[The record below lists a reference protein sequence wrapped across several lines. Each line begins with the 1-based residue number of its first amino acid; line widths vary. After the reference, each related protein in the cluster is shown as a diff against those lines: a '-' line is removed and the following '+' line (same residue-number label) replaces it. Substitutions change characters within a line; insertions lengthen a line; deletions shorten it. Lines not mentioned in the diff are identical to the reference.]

1 MNSPTTRVLALL
13 ELLQSHGQ
21 LSGRELA
28 ERLEVDGRTL
38 RRYIRHLEDLG
49 IPVTSERGRH
59 GGYRLVAG
67 FKLPPLMFTAEE
79 AQAVALGLLATAN
92 LGLAETAMA
101 VASAR
106 AKLER
111 VMPKGL
117 QQRVRAL
124 SQSAI
129 LDLPRSRANG
139 DQQLLAEL
147 AAAAEARRQVRVSY
161 CSDQGQCSEREVDP
175 YGLVF
180 RQGFWYM
187 SGYCHLRQAV
197 RSFRLDRLREVRTLE
212 SHFERPEAFDAA
224 AHLNTSIATL
234 PRAYPVSIQLHTDL
248 ASAIAELGSDAGLLM
263 PEGNSVRLTTS
274 TDSPTWFARLLLRLS
289 FDFTIEQPVEL
300 REAVRQ
306 QAQRM
311 LELVAR

>member
-49 IPVTSERGRH
+49 IPLTSERGRY

-67 FKLPPLMFTAEE
+67 FKLPPLMFNLEE
-79 AQAVALGLLATAN
+79 AQAVALGLLATTK
-92 LGLAETAMA
+92 LGLAETAAA
-101 VASAR
+101 VASAQ

-111 VMPKGL
+111 VMPAKL

-124 SQSAI
+124 SQSAT
-129 LDLPRSRANG
+129 LDLPRSHGTG
-139 DQQLLAEL
+139 DQLLLAEL
-147 AAAAEARRQVRVSY
+147 AAAAQERQRVRLVY
-161 CSDQGQCSEREVDP
+161 CSEQGQCSEREVDP

-180 RQGFWYM
+180 RQGLWYL
-187 SGYCHLRQAV
+187 SGYCHLRQAL
-197 RSFRLDRLREVRTLE
+197 RSFRLERLREVRTLD
-212 SHFERPEAFDAA
+212 SRFERPHDFDAA
-224 AHLNTSIATL
+224 THLNASIANL
-234 PRAYPVSIQLHTDL
+234 PRAYPVRILLHTDL
-248 ASAIAELGSDAGLLM
+248 AGAVAELGVNAGLLT
-263 PEGNSVRLTTS
+263 PEGDGVRLSTS

-289 FDFTIEQPVEL
+289 FDFHIEQPAQL
-300 REAVRQ
+300 REALRQ

-311 LELVAR
+311 LRLAAG